1 MRQRIARST
10 IRLSGG
16 VRQGLAIGIE
26 GFHVEA
32 EYGAGGREE
41 GFHDRVTESQRKR
54 KEEEKDL
61 TQKRRRGDAE
71 GVSRNEAKKRGAKP

>member
-16 VRQGLAIGIE
+16 VRQGLAIGIARLGGHVGQ

-41 GFHDRVTESQRKR
+41 GFHHRVTETQRKR

-61 TQKRRRGDAE
+61 TQKGEEETQR
-71 GVSRNEAKKRGAKP
+71 V

>member
-1 MRQRIARST
+1 M
-10 IRLSGG
+10 LG
-16 VRQGLAIGIE
+16 E

-41 GFHDRVTESQRKR
+41 GFHHRVTETQRKR

-61 TQKRRRGDAE
+61 TRKGEEETQRAWAATRQKARCQAMM
-71 GVSRNEAKKRGAKP
+71 